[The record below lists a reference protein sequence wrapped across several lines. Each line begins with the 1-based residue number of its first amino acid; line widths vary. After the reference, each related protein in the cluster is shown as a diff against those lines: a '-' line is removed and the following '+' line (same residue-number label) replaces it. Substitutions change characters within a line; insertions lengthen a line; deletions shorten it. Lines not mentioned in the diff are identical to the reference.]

1 MTTTV
6 LHVEGMTCEHCVM
19 AVTRELVSLGG
30 VERVRVDLE
39 AGSVEVDADGPL
51 DPVAAAAAIEEA
63 GYELVPPSVAGP

>member
-63 GYELVPPSVAGP
+63 GYELVPPSMAGP